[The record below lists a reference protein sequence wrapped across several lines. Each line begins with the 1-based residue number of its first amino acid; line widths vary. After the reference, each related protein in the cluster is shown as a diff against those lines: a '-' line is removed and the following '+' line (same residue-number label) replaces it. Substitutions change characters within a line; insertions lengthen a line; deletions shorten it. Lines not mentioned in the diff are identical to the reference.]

1 MRRPRSDRQAAIR
14 EPRRTLLTKPQALA
28 PVVTATTS
36 SPVNGPRSQRAS
48 GVDVGHIVLRES
60 SAREMRAPGHGD
72 TPQASL
78 IELVHEAISEALAS
92 LEIWAVRGYLVK
104 AWQEPQR
111 HSWIAECPTVG
122 CVVEQ
127 DSIDAARAAIA
138 DSIQDMLEAL
148 ESEGHPRP
156 PRDLDAANG

>member
-1 MRRPRSDRQAAIR
+1 
-14 EPRRTLLTKPQALA
+14 
-28 PVVTATTS
+28 
-36 SPVNGPRSQRAS
+36 
-48 GVDVGHIVLRES
+48 
-60 SAREMRAPGHGD
+60 MRAPGHGD